1 MLVNLNCLNT
11 LFEKIIVLQLKRFLV
26 DNDIICPQ
34 QHGFVPARSTASAIL
49 TLSHNIITALHNG
62 EIATAV
68 FLDIKKAFDTVPH
81 DILLQKLESYGFS
94 DSSLQFFSSYLSSRK
109 QKVVINNNESAY
121 STIVCGVPQGSV
133 LGPVLFFSVHK

>member
-34 QHGFVPARSTASAIL
+34 QHGFVPARSTVSAIL

-94 DSSLQFFSSYLSSRK
+94 DSSLQFFSSYLSSCK

>member
-34 QHGFVPARSTASAIL
+34 QHGFVPARSTVSAIL